1 MGIELFFEFAKSKN
15 AITDEEME
23 KLKELSWNSLIIAA
37 QQQSIKTKE
46 NRTDNMFFRGVQE
59 LLLSK
64 NIYLKSYKNYQQEPD
79 EPFAKLVGYYDKEK
93 ERCYLLPDT
102 IYNEVVKFYSVQG
115 IKFPGNARS
124 TWKYLKE
131 AGRLFPG
138 EKDRNTTKKSI
149 NGKMTTFIEVLA
161 SDVFG
166 EEERKFGDYLY
177 KFPDCREN
185 HDKNLSIDDI
195 ELPF

>member
-1 MGIELFFEFAKSKN
+1 
-15 AITDEEME
+15 
-23 KLKELSWNSLIIAA
+23 
-37 QQQSIKTKE
+37 
-46 NRTDNMFFRGVQE
+46 MFFRGVQE

-64 NIYLKSYKNYQQEPD
+64 TIYLKSFKNYQQELD

-115 IKFPGNARS
+115 IKFTGNAGS

-149 NGKMTTFIEVLA
+149 NGKMTIFIEVLA
-161 SDVFG
+161 KDVFG
-166 EEERKFGDYLY
+166 EEENVYGDYLN
-177 KFPDCREN
+177 KFTDYPEN
-185 HDKNLSIDDI
+185 HGKNLSID